1 MDNAGATRGSW
12 AKERKLG
19 VVGLAAVIAGWAM
32 LLYIQTLA
40 SACSPSAERLFWPL
54 LLLRFGAPV
63 AVLWA
68 AVKDKRWWAIG
79 LIPAILLLLSVLG
92 TFEGC

>member
-1 MDNAGATRGSW
+1 MITKGAW

-19 VVGLAAVIAGWAM
+19 VAGLAAVIVGWGM
-32 LLYIQTLA
+32 LLYIQNL
-40 SACSPSAERLFWPL
+40 SSVCGPSAGRFLWPL
-54 LLLRFGAPV
+54 LLVSFASPV

-68 AVKDKRWWAIG
+68 AVKDKWWWAIG
-79 LIPAILLLLSVLG
+79 LIPAILLLLTVLG

>member
-1 MDNAGATRGSW
+1 MIARGPW

-19 VVGLAAVIAGWAM
+19 VGGLAAVIVGWGM
-32 LLYIQTLA
+32 LLYIQTLTSVCA
-40 SACSPSAERLFWPL
+40 PSVGLLSWPL
-54 LLLRFGAPV
+54 LLISLSSPV
-63 AVLWA
+63 MVLWA
-68 AVKDKRWWAIG
+68 AVKDKWWWAIA

>member
-1 MDNAGATRGSW
+1 MMSRSSW

-19 VVGLAAVIAGWAM
+19 VAGLAAVIAGWAI

-40 SACSPSAERLFWPL
+40 TVCGPSVGFLFWPL
-54 LLLRFGAPV
+54 LLISLGSPV
-63 AVLWA
+63 ALLWA
-68 AVKDKRWWAIG
+68 AVKDKRWRAVG
-79 LIPAILLLLSVLG
+79 LIPAILLLLTVLG

>member
-1 MDNAGATRGSW
+1 MTTIGSW
-12 AKERKLG
+12 AKERKPG
-19 VVGLAAVIAGWAM
+19 VGGLAGVIAGW
-32 LLYIQTLA
+32 ITLIYLEA
-40 SACSPSAERLFWPL
+40 FTSVCGPTPGRFFWPL
-54 LLLRFGAPV
+54 LLISLASPV

-68 AVKDKRWWAIG
+68 AVKDRWWWAIG